1 MTAPAVSA
9 TNLTIQLGGAPILR
23 GVDVIAPTGGWTTI
37 IGPNGAGKTTALRI
51 IGGLAQPA
59 AGTVELFGE
68 DAQTLGV
75 RARARLVASMPQN
88 PVIPP
93 RIRVVDYVL
102 LGRTAHLGT
111 ALRPGPAD
119 LAVVEETMVQVD
131 LEGFGGRRVD
141 ELSGGERQRVVVA
154 RSLAQQA
161 PVLLLDEPTT
171 ALDIGHQQ
179 EVLETVDRIRVE
191 TGVTVLATS
200 HDLALAGQYSHH
212 LILLVDGL
220 VRAKGSAH
228 EVLRQDVLSEAYNAD
243 LEVSHEDGEI
253 FVVPRRRKRP

>member
-1 MTAPAVSA
+1 MTSPAVRA
-9 TNLTIQLGGAPILR
+9 MGLTIELGGVPILR
-23 GVDVIAPTGGWTTI
+23 GVDVVAPVGCWTTI

-51 IGGLAQPA
+51 IAGLARPS
-59 AGTVELFGE
+59 GGSVELFGH
-68 DAQTLGV
+68 DAAMLSV
-75 RARARLVASMPQN
+75 RERARLVASMPQT

-119 LAVVEETMVQVD
+119 VAVVEETMAQVD
-131 LEGFGGRRVD
+131 LEGFAGRRID
-141 ELSGGERQRVVVA
+141 ELSGGERQRVVIA

-161 PVLLLDEPTT
+161 PILLLDEPTT

-200 HDLALAGQYSHH
+200 HDLGLAGQFSQN
-212 LILLVDGL
+212 LILIVDGV
-220 VRAKGSAH
+220 VRARGSAG
-228 EVLRQDVLSEAYNAD
+228 EVLQQDVVSDAYNAD
-243 LEVSHEDGEI
+243 LEVTNTDGEI
-253 FVVPRRRKRP
+253 LVVPRRRRRS